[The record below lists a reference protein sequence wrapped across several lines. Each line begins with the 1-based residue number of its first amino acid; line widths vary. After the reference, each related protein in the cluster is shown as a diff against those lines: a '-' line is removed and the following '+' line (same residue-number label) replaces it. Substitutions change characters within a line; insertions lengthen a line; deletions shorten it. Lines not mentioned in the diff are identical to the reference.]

1 MRFCSRVA
9 QTMDSESSAFSTE
22 GSFLSVLIIFAV
34 FLATVFVAMV
44 LVLARR
50 SCLAAES
57 QPDEDNVPP
66 TRLGWPADVR
76 QPTEESPQ
84 TQEEQVQMLE
94 HWSLQHSPAH
104 WRPVRTF
111 VPSRHFVT
119 FRIQYVADL
128 TTTFYV
134 EIKAWRTVFML
145 LLVMQ
150 REACAPIA
158 DICYH
163 GRKLREDRTLY
174 EYGIRNGDFIEL
186 TLFPT
191 SGIVSI

>member
-1 MRFCSRVA
+1 MQMKICSRFA
-9 QTMDSESSAFSTE
+9 QKMDPVSP
-22 GSFLSVLIIFAV
+22 FLSVLIIFAV

-44 LVLARR
+44 IVLARR

-76 QPTEESPQ
+76 QPTEEAPQ
-84 TQEEQVQMLE
+84 TQEEQAQMLE
-94 HWSLQHSPAH
+94 HWSLQNSPAR
-104 WRPVRTF
+104 WSPVGPF
-111 VPSRHFVT
+111 VQSQRFVT
-119 FRIQYVADL
+119 FRIQYIEDP
-128 TTTFYV
+128 TTTFFV

-163 GRKLREDRTLY
+163 GRKMREDRTLY

-191 SGIVSI
+191 SGTISI